1 MVDIQL
7 FGKKPMQIWNLR
19 VSNLLFFIIIIG
31 LTIILNCMAIFITN
45 IHFSS
50 YAKKK
55 KKKKN
60 SDNNCENVLIR
71 ILNLYIVSHRCVAKS
86 CKGTGSIDHR
96 RTFCH

>member
-55 KKKKN
+55 
-60 SDNNCENVLIR
+60 NNNNKIQT
-71 ILNLYIVSHRCVAKS
+71 IIAKM
-86 CKGTGSIDHR
+86 
-96 RTFCH
+96 F